1 MNRYARVV
9 LITVLVVV
17 AAAVAAATAVSWLDS
32 SPGKS
37 ALFTVESGDT
47 VSSVART
54 LQEKGVIRNRYF
66 FRLVSRWQGTEG
78 SIRRGMYSIEAGM
91 TTMEIHDL
99 LIEGKQ
105 RLYRVTIPEGLTS
118 RGVAAV
124 LEAEGIVEGNAF
136 LEAVNQFN
144 PFASDADFD
153 ENRGAEGFLY
163 PDTYLFQKDFPADKV
178 VEHLVDSFFEVLEK
192 VEPDYRDLS
201 SRELYETVILSSI
214 IEREYRRKEEAPLIS
229 SVFRNRLETG
239 MPLQSC
245 ATVVYVLTEE
255 LGRPHPERITF
266 RDLEAE
272 SFFNTYQN
280 TGLPPAPICNPGL
293 IAIDAAFNP
302 EESDYL
308 FFILI
313 NPETGEHLFTR
324 NYGDHDRAYQL
335 YIKER

>member
-1 MNRYARVV
+1 
-9 LITVLVVV
+9 
-17 AAAVAAATAVSWLDS
+17 
-32 SPGKS
+32 
-37 ALFTVESGDT
+37 VESGDT
-47 VSSVART
+47 VSSVARA
-54 LQEKGVIRNRYF
+54 LQEIGVIRNRYF
-66 FRLVSRWQGTEG
+66 FRLLSRWQRTEG
-78 SIRRGMYSIEAGM
+78 SIRRGMYSIEPGM

-105 RLYRVTIPEGLTS
+105 RLYRVTIPEGLTA

-124 LEAEGIVEGNAF
+124 LAAEGIVDEGAF
-136 LEAVNQFN
+136 LEAVELYN
-144 PFASDADFD
+144 PFTSNVDYD
-153 ENRGAEGFLY
+153 EYRGAEGFLY
-163 PDTYLFQKDFPADKV
+163 PDTYLFQKGYPEERV
-178 VEHLVDSFFEVLEK
+178 VAHLVESFFEVLEK

-201 SRELYETVILSSI
+201 ERELYETLVLASI

-229 SVFRNRLETG
+229 SVFRNRLEIG

-255 LGRPHPERITF
+255 QGRPHPERITF
-266 RDLEAE
+266 RDLEVD

-280 TGLPPAPICNPGL
+280 RGLPPAPISNPGL

-324 NYGDHDRAYQL
+324 NYSDHDRAYQL